1 MKNFTRKTLLSG
13 SLLTALLPIIGHS
26 AELCDGPA
34 IARQGEVE
42 INQTGCM
49 TDNGLYLYFNVPY
62 DNSDVNITISGGTFA
77 GSADA
82 ELYLYSGTNWSSEEL
97 ELQTDTPDS
106 NEESLSFTSREGQRY
121 FKIRGNI
128 EQANL
133 LVSVSGGDIPP
144 PPPPLG
150 DYVVYDTDVATSI
163 PAPSITSKAGFDSS
177 VTTILSLSFSDYEAI
192 ASNDTDVIS
201 HVSEALHYLASTDAI
216 ADADLLK
223 LLNFTLVYAKDGE
236 PLTAEQAQALSIA
249 MQAVAKMSDFLS
261 AAAPAGDIQ
270 ESYTGAISNFNKG
283 EGAKYFA
290 EQLPHIMALVQFQ
303 SLLSNPFA
311 NDNYI
316 DATIYTIRALGAAAY
331 YGDAPVKTAINA
343 RMTEVLSVM
352 RSHIYLGETA
362 FDARYSDTDDI
373 LWLVPTALKSLARIY
388 NAANDEAKQ
397 RIDSLIIETHAKLAS
412 VVDSEAVSI
421 LVNYEFL
428 EAVNRS
434 CDANDPLANYCVTS
448 EDVLSVVH
456 QCSADYTLHMQAST
470 TTEQLNRACSEISEH
485 EVHFHQFFATQG
497 APLPSDDNQSLDIYA
512 FSSPDD
518 YEKYAG
524 AFFGIST
531 SNGGIYLEGDPAKA
545 DDNSIF
551 IAMVCDDD
559 WVGNSCDY
567 SGQIYNLKHEFTH
580 YLDGRYNR
588 FDEYKYYQYDIA
600 WTEGM
605 AEYLAQGDNY
615 PRTLR
620 NVKGKTVP
628 PLYNI
633 MLMRDSYDD
642 LYQWAYFAMHYL
654 ANEHKAEVNLLAEAL
669 RAGDTDAYEATIKA
683 VVARTEA
690 GFIDYVVAYS
700 EAVAPKP
707 EIIPAA
713 NQIGSCD
720 LQQQYASADD
730 APLAEVTVTN
740 TTDIPVSLL
749 WIKNTTGEYIG
760 SKNYRTLDQGESFT
774 SSGWRDNDRMMLSDA
789 NYNCLGVAVMT
800 ESSNSFNI
808 EQSLV
813 ENVTPELIPEQ
824 DQFGSC
830 QLVNR
835 HIKDKETSGAFSV
848 TNTTDYPVSIVRI
861 DDITGKPL
869 YSSNYGVLKQGE
881 SYSSPSW
888 YANRRFMVAD
898 ARLNCIAVGV
908 LNNDSAEYSI
918 DETTIATAAAVEDLP
933 AANTIGSCDLIEK
946 HYIDDVGY
954 PMSIVNDSDTPI
966 RIYRVLNETGEV
978 NFDKIYATLQ
988 PGEEYAKEAKYAWY
1002 GKRRAVIANESNQ
1015 CLGVA
1020 IFSEPDSL
1028 NSFSITQTLIDNAP
1042 AAVDSDGDTVPD
1054 SEDAFPFDPSESQDS
1069 DNDGVGDNSDVFPN
1083 DASETTDSDSDGV
1096 GDNSDAFPNDAS
1108 ETTDSDNDG
1117 IGDNADSTPN
1127 GVQYCEQVAAK
1138 QSYEWITNVT
1148 INNLNQSSGKELGG
1162 YSDFT
1167 AQVATLTAGTNQLI
1181 SLSTNNDSDSE
1192 YWYVWIDYNHDGDFD
1207 DTGELVITDRTAAS
1221 VLDSEISIPAGLNG
1235 QTRMR
1240 VALSYRSI
1248 DSACDSIS
1256 YGEVEDYSVL
1266 IDSGNSSDS
1275 PDPTPSNVPDA
1286 CATQSPRD
1294 SGRLNGGEAL
1304 CLADNNSINFSIPE
1318 VDSHTSIAIT
1328 TAHGNGDISLNYNH
1342 GSWPNSANSDGH
1354 SATPNS
1360 SQECIYIPAGN
1371 DYWGYLEI
1379 SGSTGGSTV
1388 ILEFDTEGC
1397 R

>member
-13 SLLTALLPIIGHS
+13 SLLAALLPNIGHT
-26 AELCDGPA
+26 AEHCDGPTV
-34 IARQGEVE
+34 ARQGEVE
-42 INQTGCM
+42 INKPLCM
-49 TDNGLYLYFNVPY
+49 TDNTLYLHFNVPY
-62 DNSDVNITISGGTFA
+62 ENSDVTITVSGGTFS
-77 GSADA
+77 GTADA
-82 ELYLYSGTNWSSEEL
+82 ELYLYSGTNWSSEAL
-97 ELQTDTPDS
+97 ELQTDTPNS
-106 NEESLSFTSREGQRY
+106 NEESLSFTSKEGKRY

-128 EQANL
+128 EQTNL

-144 PPPPLG
+144 PPPLG
-150 DYVVYDTDVATSI
+150 DYVVYDTNVVTSI
-163 PAPSITSKAGFDSS
+163 PAAIIASKAGFDSS

-192 ASNDTDVIS
+192 ASNGTNVIN
-201 HVSEALHYLASTDAI
+201 HVSEALHYLASTDDI

-223 LLNFTLVYAKDGE
+223 LLNFVLVYAKDGE
-236 PLTAEQAQALSIA
+236 PLTAEQAQSLSIA
-249 MQAVAKMSDFLS
+249 MQAVAKMSGFLS
-261 AAAPAGDIQ
+261 TAVPAGDIQ

-316 DATIYTIRALGAAAY
+316 DATTYTIRALGAAAY
-331 YGDAPVKTAINA
+331 YGDTPVKTALNA

-362 FDARYSDTDDI
+362 FDARYSDADDI

-388 NAANDEAKQ
+388 NIAHDEAKQ
-397 RIDSLIIETHAKLAS
+397 RIDSLIIELHAKLAS
-412 VVDSEAVSI
+412 EVDSEAVGI

-434 CDANDPLANYCVTS
+434 CGTSDPLASYCVTS

-456 QCSADYTLHMQAST
+456 QCSTDYTLHMQASA
-470 TTEQLNRACSEISEH
+470 TTEQLNRSCSEISEH
-485 EVHFHQFFATQG
+485 EVHFHQFFGTQG
-497 APLPSDDNQSLDIYA
+497 TPLPNDDNQSLDIYA

-518 YEKYAG
+518 YKKYAG

-531 SNGGIYLEGDPAKA
+531 SNGGIYLEGDPAKP

-588 FDEYKYYQYDIA
+588 FDEYKYYKYDIA
-600 WTEGM
+600 WVEGM
-605 AEYLAQGDNY
+605 AEYLSQGNNY
-615 PRTLR
+615 PRTLH
-620 NVKGKTVP
+620 NVKGKTIP

-683 VVARTEA
+683 VVTRTEA
-690 GFIDYVVAYS
+690 GFIDYVLAHS

-707 EIIPAA
+707 EIIPTA
-713 NQIGSCD
+713 NEIGSCD
-720 LQQQYASADD
+720 LQQQYVSEDD
-730 APLAEVTVTN
+730 AILAEVTVTN
-740 TTDIPVSLL
+740 TTDTPISLF
-749 WIKNTTGEYIG
+749 WIKNTTGDYIG
-760 SKNYRTLDQGESFT
+760 SKNYRTLNQGDSFT
-774 SSGWRDNDRMMLSDA
+774 SSGWRANDRMLLSDA
-789 NYNCLGVAVMT
+789 NLNCVGIAVMT
-800 ESSNSFNI
+800 QASNYFTI
-808 EQSLV
+808 EPSLV
-813 ENVTPELIPEQ
+813 ENVVAETIPKQ

-830 QLVNR
+830 ELVNR
-835 HIKDKETSGAFSV
+835 HIKDKDATGAFSV

-869 YSSNYGVLKQGE
+869 YSSNYGVLNQGE

-888 YANRRFMVAD
+888 YGNRRFMAAD

-908 LNNDSAEYSI
+908 LNNENADYTI
-918 DETTIATAAAVEDLP
+918 DETTIAEAAELEGLP
-933 AANTIGSCDLIEK
+933 EPNTIGSCDLIEK
-946 HYIDDVGY
+946 HYIDEVGY
-954 PMSIVNDSDTPI
+954 PLSIVNDSDTPV

-1002 GKRRAVIANESNQ
+1002 GKRRAVIATETKQ

-1020 IFSEPDSL
+1020 IFSQPDSI
-1028 NSFSITQTLIDNAP
+1028 NSFSVSQDLIDNAP
-1042 AAVDSDGDTVPD
+1042 QPADSDGDGVID
-1054 SEDAFPFDPSESQDS
+1054 SEDAFPHDPSES
-1069 DNDGVGDNSDVFPN
+1069 V
-1083 DASETTDSDSDGV
+1083 DSDSDGV
-1096 GDNSDAFPNDAS
+1096 GDNRDAFPHDATETTDSDNDGTGDNSDAFPSDPN
-1108 ETTDSDNDG
+1108 ETKDSDNDG
-1117 IGDNADSTPN
+1117 IGDNADTTPN
-1127 GVQYCEQVAAK
+1127 GVEYCMQSADK
-1138 QSYEWITNVT
+1138 QSYEWITGVAIAN
-1148 INNLNQSSGKELGG
+1148 INHSSGKELGG

-1167 AQVATLTAGTNQLI
+1167 QQVINLDAGSNQAITLT
-1181 SLSTNNDSDSE
+1181 TNNDSDSE
-1192 YWYVWIDYNHDGDFD
+1192 YWYVWIDFNQDGDFD
-1207 DTGELVITDRTAAS
+1207 DSNELVVSDRTSANT
-1221 VLDSEISIPAGLNG
+1221 LDSSINVPATASGK
-1235 QTRMR
+1235 TRMR

-1248 DSACDSIS
+1248 DGACNTIS
-1256 YGEVEDYSVL
+1256 YGEVEDYSVQ
-1266 IDSGNSSDS
+1266 ISTDDDASE
-1275 PDPTPSNVPDA
+1275 PTEPTPSTVPDA

-1294 SGRLNGGEAL
+1294 RGRLNGGEAV
-1304 CLADNNSINFSIPE
+1304 CLADDNSINFSIPD
-1318 VDSHTSIAIT
+1318 VDSHRSIAIT
-1328 TAHGNGDISLNYNH
+1328 TAHGKGDISLNYNH
-1342 GSWPNSANSDGH
+1342 GSWSNSANSDGS
-1354 SATPNS
+1354 SANPNS